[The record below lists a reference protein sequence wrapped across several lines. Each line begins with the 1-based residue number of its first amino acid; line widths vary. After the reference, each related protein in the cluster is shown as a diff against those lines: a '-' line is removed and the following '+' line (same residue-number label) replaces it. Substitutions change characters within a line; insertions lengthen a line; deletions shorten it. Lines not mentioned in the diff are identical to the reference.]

1 MSNLDATSAYDYIEA
16 RARAKA
22 SIWSQYYR
30 YLKGSPLRY
39 KNKDNPMAWRH
50 FLIQVIDDEHPD
62 KVVKKARQLGF
73 SEGMLNEVLWFADIH
88 DYVNIIYTFPRDKQL
103 RPFSVT
109 RADVAINESP
119 HLLERSP
126 QNSRSVY
133 RKPIGTSNIHFT
145 SAAVP
150 ELGEGTPCDALYLD
164 EYDRMKA
171 DIEIAFAE
179 SLSASPFRLVRR
191 FSTPTIPTQG
201 IAKLFELSDQN
212 YYFLK
217 CSHCGHWQ
225 TLTMDNILCL
235 RPDEVKPH
243 LQYVP
248 DDSYDFVCIKCQKPL
263 DRMQEGKWISS
274 YPGRSIRGYKVS
286 QLDAPWLTADD
297 IMRKRFKQPEQL
309 FRNYVL
315 GEEYADMGSR
325 VSEDEF
331 NNCMDPMMSMPH
343 SRMNCSMVSV
353 GIDWG
358 ATNWVVVLG
367 LQSDGIVILLDIFHI
382 DDTNR
387 PLESVKQIASR
398 IQVYNPEVIIGD
410 FGFGADRNPYML
422 EVFPGRAFA
431 CKYTDGGYLAKW
443 NQTGGYLITANRVGS
458 LKQLIFTFRRRGI
471 QLPQLTADLE
481 VLRKHVCNLVVVLEE
496 NDDGQLEEN
505 IASMGP
511 DDFAHAFN
519 FAYLGIDKE
528 KLQISEG
535 GTMEY
540 IFVEEVIDDP
550 GLVLPEN
557 GTLRTPEELQTYW
570 KERLSML

>member
-1 MSNLDATSAYDYIEA
+1 MLGSEASAYEYLEA
-16 RARAKA
+16 RAKEKP
-22 SIWSQYYR
+22 SIWAQYYR
-30 YLKGSPLRY
+30 TLKGSPMRY
-39 KNKDNPMAWRH
+39 MNQKSVMGWRH
-50 FLIQVIDDEHPD
+50 FLIQVMDDQHED
-62 KVVKKARQLGF
+62 KVIKKARQLGF
-73 SEGMLNEVLWFADIH
+73 SEGMLNEVLWFTDTH
-88 DYVNIIYTFPRDKQL
+88 EYTNIIYTFPRDKQL

-119 HLLERSP
+119 HLFAKSP
-126 QNSRSVY
+126 AISRSVY

-164 EYDRMKA
+164 EYDRMKK
-171 DIEIAFAE
+171 DIEIAFSE
-179 SLSASPFRLVRR
+179 SLSASPYRLVRR

-201 IAKLFELSDQN
+201 IARLYELSDQHC
-212 YYFLK
+212 YFFK
-217 CSHCGHWQ
+217 CEHCNHKQ
-225 TLTMDNILCL
+225 TISLDNIMCL
-235 RPDEVKPH
+235 KPKEIKPQ

-248 DDSYDFVCIKCQKPL
+248 DGAYEFVCIKCKREL
-263 DRMQEGKWISS
+263 NRMQKGEWVIS
-274 YPGRSIRGYKVS
+274 YPGRSLRGYKVS
-286 QLDAPWLTADD
+286 QLDAPWLSADD

-331 NNCMDPMMSMPH
+331 NRCEDPMFLLPH
-343 SRMNCSMVSV
+343 SRSGCAMVSV

-367 LQSDGIVILLDIFHI
+367 LQPDGTVVLLDIFYVE
-382 DDTNR
+382 DTNK

-398 IQVYNPEVIIGD
+398 VKLYEPDVIIGD

-422 EVFPGRAFA
+422 ETFPGRAFA

-458 LKQLIFTFRRRGI
+458 LKQLIFVFRRRGVR
-471 QLPQLTADLE
+471 LPQVTDE
-481 VLRKHVCNLVVVLEE
+481 IQILRRHVCNLVVVLEE
-496 NDDGQLEEN
+496 NDDGELEEN

-519 FAYLGIDKE
+519 FAYLGIDRE

-535 GTMEY
+535 GGMDY
-540 IFVEEVIDDP
+540 LFIDEAADEP
-550 GLVLPEN
+550 GLILPEN
-557 GTLRTPEELQTYW
+557 GTLKTPEELANYW
-570 KERLSML
+570 KERFSII

>member
-1 MSNLDATSAYDYIEA
+1 MTNGKGTSAYEYIEV
-16 RARAKA
+16 RAREKP
-22 SIWSQYYR
+22 SIWAQYYR
-30 YLKGSPLRY
+30 MLKGHPLRY
-39 KNKDNPMAWRH
+39 MNKKNQLAWRH
-50 FLIQVIDDEHPD
+50 FLVQVIDDQHED
-62 KVVKKARQLGF
+62 KIVKKARQLGF
-73 SEGMLNEVLWFADIH
+73 SEGMLNEVLWFTDTH
-88 DYVNIIYTFPRDKQL
+88 DYTNVIYTFPRDKQL

-119 HLLERSP
+119 YLFAKSP
-126 QNSRSVY
+126 ANSRSVY

-164 EYDRMKA
+164 EYDRMKR
-171 DIEIAFAE
+171 DIEVAFAE
-179 SLSASPFRLVRR
+179 SLSASPYRLVRR

-201 IAKLFELSDQN
+201 IAKLFELSDQHH
-212 YYFLK
+212 YFFT
-217 CSHCGHWQ
+217 CEHCGHKQ
-225 TLTMDNILCL
+225 STSLDNILCVK
-235 RPDEVKPH
+235 PKEVKPQ

-248 DDSYDFVCIKCQKPL
+248 DGSYDFVCSKCKQPL
-263 DRMQEGKWISS
+263 DRMQKGEWVAA

-325 VSEDEF
+325 VSEVEF
-331 NNCMDPMMSMPH
+331 DRCVEPGFSLPH
-343 SRMNCSMVSV
+343 NRAGCGLVSV

-358 ATNWVVVLG
+358 ATNWVVILG
-367 LQSDGIVILLDIFHI
+367 LRADGEVLLLDLFYVE
-382 DDTNR
+382 DTNR
-387 PLESVKQIASR
+387 PLESVKQIATR
-398 IQVYNPEVIIGD
+398 IKIYEPDVIIGD

-422 EVFPGRAFA
+422 ETFPGRAFA

-443 NQTGGYLITANRVGS
+443 NQSGGYLITANRVGS
-458 LKQLIFTFRRRGI
+458 LKQMIFVFRRRGVK
-471 QLPQLTADLE
+471 LPQGCAEMD

-496 NDDGQLEEN
+496 NDDGDLEED

-528 KLQISEG
+528 KIQINEG
-535 GTMEY
+535 SNAVDY
-540 IFVEEVIDDP
+540 LFIDEVTAP
-550 GLVLPEN
+550 GLILPEE
-557 GTLRTPEELQTYW
+557 GTLKTPEELSAYW
-570 KERLSML
+570 KERFSIL